1 MNDNGNLQ
9 TINYNGKFWVYGG
22 IKIPIYINNVPS
34 LDGINTVY
42 KDGSETE
49 NLNFHVFKIETD
61 QGEAN
66 YFIHTDE
73 QLNEFINNL
82 IS

>member
-1 MNDNGNLQ
+1 M
-9 TINYNGKFWVYGG
+9 
-22 IKIPIYINNVPS
+22 PS
-34 LDGINTVY
+34 INTSYHLNSIETPEASIHTHYVLN

-49 NLNFHVFKIETD
+49 KLNFYVFKIETD

-66 YFIHTDE
+66 YFLHTDE

-82 IS
+82 RTLINQRDRISRIGE

>member
-1 MNDNGNLQ
+1 M
-9 TINYNGKFWVYGG
+9 
-22 IKIPIYINNVPS
+22 PS
-34 LDGINTVY
+34 INTSYHLNSIETPKPSIHTHYVLN

-49 NLNFHVFKIETD
+49 KLNFHVFKIETD

-82 IS
+82 RTLINQRDRISRIGE